1 MKMNT
6 FRLFSALHRF
16 EEIEKMLNRVEHS
29 KLSIEEKRKVLGAY
43 HNVKKFA
50 WIYGS
55 FMVISLVLFATLLGL
70 FFPEDDP
77 QMMLIV
83 FVVLVPSVV
92 VVETAILVIVP
103 LVLLRGTKEIIR
115 KVDLGL
121 DGKSE
126 EELARFALSKK
137 EKKSVSRYKAAD
149 VFWSVATL
157 VAASVTVYL
166 FRALD
171 GNIFVA
177 ILGGIVSLFCYGME
191 DSCRVERHRIE
202 TGYYKK
208 EYGFY
213 CGNCKNEVTIP
224 FENLEEYTNLK
235 RNEAGIRILF
245 CFKCGTAVPL
255 FNFDQ
260 ALKDYKKYKKN
271 S

>member
-1 MKMNT
+1 MNHPPLNGAS
-6 FRLFSALHRF
+6 FN
-16 EEIEKMLNRVEHS
+16 EET
-29 KLSIEEKRKVLGAY
+29 
-43 HNVKKFA
+43 
-50 WIYGS
+50 
-55 FMVISLVLFATLLGL
+55 ATAILLGV

-77 QMMLIV
+77 EMMMIM
-83 FVVLVPSVV
+83 FVVLIPSVV
-92 VVETAILVIVP
+92 VVEMVILVIVP
-103 LVLLRGTKEIIR
+103 LVLLRETKEIIR

-149 VFWSVATL
+149 VFWSVATF
-157 VAASVTVYL
+157 VAAFVTVYL

-171 GNIFVA
+171 ENIFVA
-177 ILGGIVSLFCYGME
+177 ILGGIISLFCYVME

-213 CGNCKNEVTIP
+213 CGNCRNEVTIP
-224 FENLEEYTNLK
+224 FEDLEEYTNLR

-245 CFKCGTAVPL
+245 CSKCGTAVPL
-255 FNFDQ
+255 INFDRE
-260 ALKDYKKYKKN
+260 LKDYKKYKKN